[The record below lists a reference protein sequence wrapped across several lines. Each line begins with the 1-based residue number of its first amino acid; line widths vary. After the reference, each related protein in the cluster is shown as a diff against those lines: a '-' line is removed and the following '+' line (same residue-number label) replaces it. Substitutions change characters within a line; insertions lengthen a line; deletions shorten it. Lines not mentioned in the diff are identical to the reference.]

1 MIQPRNVPLGIAIP
15 QVFLDQPVDMD
26 LVQSFVRRAEELGYE
41 SIWVQER
48 MIGDTPTLEGL
59 SLLCYVAAITRK
71 VRLGTSVV
79 VAPDHN
85 PAHLAK
91 QFSTLDNMSNGRLT
105 IGIGLG
111 GRRQNAEVLG
121 GATERRVRYLTESL
135 AVMKAMWEQSEA
147 SYDGCF
153 WKLDGETMEPKPVQK
168 PHPPVWFGGRHPD
181 ALRRAVRLGDGW
193 MGAGSSSTEQFKQH
207 VSILH
212 EHLEAAGRDPN
223 TFPIS
228 KRVYIALDDD
238 ESRAEGRL
246 REWFGRHYG
255 SADMGSQVS
264 VRGSVAKCAEG
275 LEEIVDGG
283 AQMLMLN
290 PVFDQMDH
298 LEELRKMFP
307 LTVS

>member
-1 MIQPRNVPLGIAIP
+1 MPQTPNVPLGIAIP
-15 QVFLDQPVDMD
+15 QVFLDQPVDME
-26 LVQSFVRRAEELGYE
+26 LVQRFVTRAEELEYQ

-48 MIGDTPTLEGL
+48 LMGDTPTLEGL
-59 SLLCYVAAITRK
+59 SLLCYAAAITKK
-71 VRLGTSVV
+71 VRLGTSVL

-91 QFSTLDNMSNGRLT
+91 QLSTLDNMSDGRLT

-111 GRRQNAEVLG
+111 GRLQHAQLLG
-121 GATERRVRYLTESL
+121 GATERRARYLVESL
-135 AVMKAMWEQSEA
+135 GVMKALWEQPKA
-147 SYDGCF
+147 SFDGYF

-168 PHPPVWFGGRHPD
+168 PHPPVWFGGRHPN

-212 EHLEAAGRDPN
+212 EHLETSGRDPD

-238 ESRAEGRL
+238 EDRAKARL

-255 SADMGSQVS
+255 NAEMGSEVT
-264 VRGSVAKCAEG
+264 VRGSASRCVEELA
-275 LEEIVDGG
+275 EIVDAG

-290 PVFDQMDH
+290 PVFEQMEH
-298 LEELRKMFP
+298 LEEFRRMFP
-307 LTVS
+307 VAVS

>member
-1 MIQPRNVPLGIAIP
+1 MVQQRNVQLGIAIP
-15 QVFLDQPVDMD
+15 QVFLDQPVDMA
-26 LVQSFVRRAEELGYE
+26 LVQNYAIRAEELEYD

-48 MIGDTPTLEGL
+48 IMGDTPTLEGL
-59 SLLCYVAAITRK
+59 SLLCYVAAITQK

-85 PAHLAK
+85 PVHLAK

-111 GRRQNAEVLG
+111 GRRQNAQLLG
-121 GATERRVRYLTESL
+121 GATERRVRYLVESL
-135 AVMKAMWEQSEA
+135 GVMTALWEHPQA
-147 SYDGCF
+147 SYDGYF
-153 WKLDGETMEPKPVQK
+153 WKLDGEAMEPKPVQK

-212 EHLEAAGRDPN
+212 EHMEASGRDPD

-238 ESRAEGRL
+238 EARAEGRI

-264 VRGSVAKCAEG
+264 VRGSASRCTEQLA
-275 LEEIVDGG
+275 EIVDGG

-290 PVFDQMDH
+290 PVFDQMEH
-298 LEELRKMFP
+298 LEELRRMYP
-307 LTVS
+307 VAAS

>member
-111 GRRQNAEVLG
+111 GRRQNAEVL
-121 GATERRVRYLTESL
+121 
-135 AVMKAMWEQSEA
+135 
-147 SYDGCF
+147 
-153 WKLDGETMEPKPVQK
+153 
-168 PHPPVWFGGRHPD
+168 
-181 ALRRAVRLGDGW
+181 
-193 MGAGSSSTEQFKQH
+193 
-207 VSILH
+207 
-212 EHLEAAGRDPN
+212 
-223 TFPIS
+223 
-228 KRVYIALDDD
+228 
-238 ESRAEGRL
+238 
-246 REWFGRHYG
+246 
-255 SADMGSQVS
+255 
-264 VRGSVAKCAEG
+264 
-275 LEEIVDGG
+275 
-283 AQMLMLN
+283 
-290 PVFDQMDH
+290 
-298 LEELRKMFP
+298 
-307 LTVS
+307 